1 MWRLAAWPCLVES
14 TAGCRWSGPSQP
26 GSWLPKATRLAQTC
40 SFGQRGKCAW
50 LARVAWRCLW
60 CGRTAR
66 KAEGSG
72 VSNHNNRQAGR
83 QVTTRE
89 GKIRAASTC
98 LQRSLGGRQQPYRH
112 VEQVVWWH
120 AAQQPAQPR
129 HAPGALNICSNAPQ
143 SQGAHSAPFC
153 GRLAQQQQALA
164 SRAGAHGA
172 GWLVR
177 SASAAGPQCCQPQAP
192 TCASW
197 KADGAGDRL
206 LQQGQQRQAAHR
218 ATPLG
223 TARQENLSHSQI
235 ARLLHAAMGR
245 RCRAFVSA
253 TITPS
258 CSRVNYGGQ
267 PLHFNTGPAVAR
279 SWHLA
284 GSCKQSSGFQSMHAG
299 QGAGGERAA
308 AVGWPAQPPRLQC
321 LLVQRGLGDSSSP

>member
-1 MWRLAAWPCLVES
+1 M
-14 TAGCRWSGPSQP
+14 
-26 GSWLPKATRLAQTC
+26 
-40 SFGQRGKCAW
+40 
-50 LARVAWRCLW
+50 
-60 CGRTAR
+60 
-66 KAEGSG
+66 
-72 VSNHNNRQAGR
+72 
-83 QVTTRE
+83 TTRE